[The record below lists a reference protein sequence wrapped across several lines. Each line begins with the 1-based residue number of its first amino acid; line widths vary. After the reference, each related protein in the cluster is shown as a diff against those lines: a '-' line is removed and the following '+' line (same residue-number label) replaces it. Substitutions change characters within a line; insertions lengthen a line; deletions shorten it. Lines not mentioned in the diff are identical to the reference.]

1 MATSGPSP
9 EHFGQPWD
17 ELSGYASRQPF
28 DGAEYWY
35 RCVRRDC
42 PVYLKFEHYPRL
54 GDVGDAL
61 RWTADNN
68 VLGLNVAYHQKD
80 DPGILSAAM
89 NPMTFHLN
97 TRPLRSFRERAHLS
111 PIAFRPIE
119 ERAFNV
125 ADYRTIDF
133 DALTVVRPIARC
145 VTLVEHHGQQY
156 AYKYITREDRQ
167 WTFENEFTAYLK
179 IGGCHGVPELIAVIR
194 HQGRIRGFLLSYI
207 DGENLAEK
215 HVPRKLL
222 PDAIRQ
228 VIDIAADLE
237 QRGFYHSDLKGTNI
251 VRREKDGEI
260 FIIDFGGPGV
270 TEDWCKESLLSKYW
284 KEPIQAP
291 DAIYILGKTIWELWT
306 DKVPKGDLPEDIPT
320 EIRGVIEGCC
330 ISEKYNTIAEIK
342 QEYCSKMS
350 CN

>member
-1 MATSGPSP
+1 MATSAPIREG
-9 EHFGQPWD
+9 FGQPWD
-17 ELSGYASRQPF
+17 ELSGYKAFEDS
-28 DGAEYWY
+28 DGAEFWY
-35 RCVRRDC
+35 RCVRRNC
-42 PVYLKFEHYPRL
+42 PVYLSFASHPKI
-54 GDVGDAL
+54 GDIRHAL
-61 RWTADNN
+61 TWAADND
-68 VLGLNVAYHQKD
+68 VLGVEVTH
-80 DPGILSAAM
+80 
-89 NPMTFHLN
+89 NPESGSELLWSQPHRL
-97 TRPLRSFRERAHLS
+97 PWQLLHELPYLRAI
-111 PIAFRPIE
+111 PFRPIE
-119 ERAFNV
+119 ERAFN
-125 ADYRTIDF
+125 ASDYRTIDF
-133 DALTVVRPIARC
+133 EALTVVRPIARC
-145 VTLVEHHGQQY
+145 VTLVQYNGQQY

-167 WTFENEFTAYLK
+167 WTFETEFKVYLK
-179 IGGCHGVPELIAVIR
+179 IRGCAGVPELIAVIT
-194 HQGRIRGFLLSYI
+194 HHGRIRGFLLTFI

-215 HVPRKLL
+215 HVPRNLL

-320 EIRGVIEGCC
+320 EIRGIIEGCC